1 MNYAPKHLLVAGF
14 LAAIGL
20 AAGAQ
25 TPMPAP
31 GTGPGPMMRDGQRHG
46 DPAKMQERLA
56 RMQER
61 MNQRLAEIKQKLQ
74 LSAGQEAAW
83 NDYVATLKP
92 PANLQRP
99 NPDEIAKLT
108 TPERIDRMRALRAE
122 RMARMDKRGEAT
134 KNFYASLTAEQKKV
148 FDAETAR
155 RGGHGP
161 RGHHGHHQP
170 A

>member
-1 MNYAPKHLLVAGF
+1 MNFAPKHLLVAGL
-14 LAAIGL
+14 LATIGL

-31 GTGPGPMMRDGQRHG
+31 GTGPAPMMRDGHRHG
-46 DPAKMQERLA
+46 DPARMQERLT

-61 MNQRLAEIKQKLQ
+61 MDRRLAEIKQKLQ

-92 PANLQRP
+92 RANLQRP
-99 NPDEIAKLT
+99 DPAEIAKLS

-122 RMARMDKRGEAT
+122 RMAQMDKRGDAT

-148 FDAETAR
+148 FDAETVR
-155 RGGHGP
+155 RGGRGM
-161 RGHHGHHQP
+161 RGHHGHHHG